1 MELIIDGKKALLK
14 QGSSFDYVSENRS
27 FSDADDYSLSITL
40 PLAGC
45 PENLDIFGHL
55 DRMDI
60 ESRQIIL
67 EASINDLA
75 FSKNGVVTVVGTS
88 ETEIKCQ
95 FLEGRSIQ
103 NFVNT
108 LDDIYINE
116 LPLGSYPSD
125 KLPVYPSTA
134 HGDLDNGASE
144 VALPWVYDDTGD
156 IQNGVIYNKDGY
168 EEWTQFTKDT
178 GKLSYH
184 PM

>member
-95 FLEGRSIQ
+95 FL
-103 NFVNT
+103 
-108 LDDIYINE
+108 
-116 LPLGSYPSD
+116 
-125 KLPVYPSTA
+125 
-134 HGDLDNGASE
+134 
-144 VALPWVYDDTGD
+144 
-156 IQNGVIYNKDGY
+156 
-168 EEWTQFTKDT
+168 
-178 GKLSYH
+178 
-184 PM
+184 